1 MNDSFHD
8 GAGPHGAFL
17 NLRSVTCIVMYG
29 ACAIIYMCVWNT
41 ILRGGSTWGG
51 GVSGVANPSP
61 NGQSYNIKCRTSDVL
76 SHGITLIYIAKKL
89 VVVLI
94 KF

>member
-1 MNDSFHD
+1 MCETLSS
-8 GAGPHGAFL
+8 GADLHGG
-17 NLRSVTCIVMYG
+17 VE
-29 ACAIIYMCVWNT
+29 
-41 ILRGGSTWGG
+41 
-51 GVSGVANPSP
+51 VSGVANPSP